1 MSAWEWIGVGL
12 AMGVA
17 CLPVWVNLLDFRDAR
32 FLSVWRNRREL

>member
-17 CLPVWVNLLDFRDAR
+17 CLPVWVNLLDFRNPR
-32 FLSVWRNRREL
+32 FLSVWRAKP